1 MESGNGSSA
10 MGPVVVGACL
20 AGGGCC
26 GPKGQVAIDTVCT
39 ILCVRSGEEDIAL
52 LFIIF
57 R

>member
-1 MESGNGSSA
+1 